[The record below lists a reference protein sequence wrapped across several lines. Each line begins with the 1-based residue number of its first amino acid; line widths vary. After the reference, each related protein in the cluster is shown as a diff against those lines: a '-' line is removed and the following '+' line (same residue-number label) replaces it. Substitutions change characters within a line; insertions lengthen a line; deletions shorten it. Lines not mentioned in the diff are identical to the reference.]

1 MKSQNLNER
10 CVSVKSSGKAVPD
23 KVKQE
28 LLMMCIFNIINNV
41 PNNSGQG
48 KEKSA

>member
-1 MKSQNLNER
+1 MKSQNLNKR

-28 LLMMCIFNIINNV
+28 LLMVSIYNIINSV
-41 PNNSGQG
+41 PQNARHG